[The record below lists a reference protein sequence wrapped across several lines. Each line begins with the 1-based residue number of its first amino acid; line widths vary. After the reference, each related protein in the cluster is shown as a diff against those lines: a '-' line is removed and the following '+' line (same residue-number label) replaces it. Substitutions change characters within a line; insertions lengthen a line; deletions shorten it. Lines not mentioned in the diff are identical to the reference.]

1 MGYPIST
8 FKMGDVFGCGRELA
22 LHKVYEEIDFINT
35 VNRYGYECERLDID
49 ITSTYFEGEERVLA
63 EFGHP

>member
-1 MGYPIST
+1 
-8 FKMGDVFGCGRELA
+8 MGDVFGCGRELA

-49 ITSTYFEGEERVLA
+49 ITSTYFEGD
-63 EFGHP
+63 P